1 MEFLGVGPL
10 ELLLILLIA
19 LIVLGP
25 DKLPEIARQMGKAM
39 REFNRLSK
47 GMTEEFYRE
56 LEAAEEKKATESKA
70 SDDGNSAG
78 EDKAAKPEPS
88 GDAEEKQP
96 EEAEEAAPEDTTPD
110 GENQTETEEE
120 R

>member
-25 DKLPEIARQMGKAM
+25 DKLPEIARQIGKAM

-56 LEAAEEKKATESKA
+56 LEAAEEKKTTASKPVGDESGEDVPEGRQEDKGATDAGPEDAA
-70 SDDGNSAG
+70 SVAG
-78 EDKAAKPEPS
+78 EQS
-88 GDAEEKQP
+88 
-96 EEAEEAAPEDTTPD
+96 EAEKEHE
-110 GENQTETEEE
+110 QK
-120 R
+120 

>member
-25 DKLPEIARQMGKAM
+25 EKLPEIARQMGKAM
-39 REFNRLSK
+39 QEFNRLSK

-56 LEAAEEKKATESKA
+56 LEAAEEKKKS
-70 SDDGNSAG
+70 
-78 EDKAAKPEPS
+78 
-88 GDAEEKQP
+88 
-96 EEAEEAAPEDTTPD
+96 EAAEHGLSPD
-110 GENQTETEEE
+110 ESGGERAAAEGNPLGDGTSGEGPAESENGGQSQK
-120 R
+120 